1 MNYVYILE
9 CCDNTLYTGG
19 QMIWRK
25 GSRFIPVEREQNIQG
40 EGFQ

>member
-9 CCDNTLYTGG
+9 CCDNTLYTGW
-19 QMIWRK
+19 IWRK